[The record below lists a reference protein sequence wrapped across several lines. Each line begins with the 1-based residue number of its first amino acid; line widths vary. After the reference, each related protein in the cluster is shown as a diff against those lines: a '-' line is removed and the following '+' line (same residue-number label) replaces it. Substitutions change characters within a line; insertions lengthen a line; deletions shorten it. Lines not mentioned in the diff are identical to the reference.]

1 MSWLLKLYPRTGR
14 QRYGA
19 EVAELVASQPRSVQL
34 VIDLVAGAID
44 AHWAPQ
50 AFTEHVERTA
60 SVDAGGTDVIARLIG
75 CRVNGQMSRR
85 DQWLSGALTIG
96 GSLVVAGILM
106 FGGDDPMVETFALVM
121 LPGVWHVSTQPFY
134 LRGHSAR
141 AKVVLIGGP
150 LVVLTAIAV
159 ATIYLND
166 IL

>member
-1 MSWLLKLYPRTGR
+1 MSWWLKLYPRGWR
-14 QRYGA
+14 ERYGA
-19 EVAELVASQPRSVQL
+19 EVAELVASQPRSVNL
-34 VIDLVAGAID
+34 VIDLLAGAVD
-44 AHWAPQ
+44 AHWRPQ
-50 AFTEHVERTA
+50 AAMQPMDRAARVDERRP
-60 SVDAGGTDVIARLIG
+60 DMIQRLIS
-75 CRVNGQMSRR
+75 CRVSQRLSRE

-106 FGGDDPMVETFALVM
+106 FGGDDPVVETFALVM

>member
-1 MSWLLKLYPRTGR
+1 MSPHD
-14 QRYGA
+14 QR
-19 EVAELVASQPRSVQL
+19 
-34 VIDLVAGAID
+34 
-44 AHWAPQ
+44 
-50 AFTEHVERTA
+50 
-60 SVDAGGTDVIARLIG
+60 
-75 CRVNGQMSRR
+75 
-85 DQWLSGALTIG
+85 LSGALTIG
-96 GSLVVAGILM
+96 GSLVVAASLFIWESPV
-106 FGGDDPMVETFALVM
+106 FETLALVM